1 MNTLTHSTAK
11 GNKVIPVTHRVA
23 VGSFFYQKCFS
34 DINFSLSV
42 LQKNKEVYV

>member
-1 MNTLTHSTAK
+1 MNKLTHSTAK
-11 GNKVIPVTHRVA
+11 GNKVIPVTHSVA
-23 VGSFFYQKCFS
+23 VGSFYQKYFS